1 MKKVIKLVTAL
12 CLAAVMVLAAV
23 ACGSNSADKRETLT
37 VYTNAGFAPYE
48 YVDDNGNVVGV
59 DIDVMTEIG
68 ETLGYKVVV
77 KDVEFNTI
85 LEEVAKSKLAV
96 GAAGMT
102 KKAERDEVALASD
115 VYAQSV
121 QYVIA
126 PVGTFEDGAKVTVD
140 QILEKAGS
148 KTIGVQK
155 GTTGESLIADAN
167 AEKVTSYTNAIVA
180 SGDIGTTVAAV
191 VIDKLPAES
200 IASNN
205 ANLACWEIDADVE
218 DYVIYF
224 NKAATKLVEKVNA
237 VLKVMKEKGVIDYY
251 TMKHTGGIVA

>member
-23 ACGSNSADKRETLT
+23 ACGESSTDKRETLT
-37 VYTNAGFAPYE
+37 VYTESGFAPYE

-85 LEEVAKSKLAV
+85 LEEVSKSKLAV
-96 GAAGMT
+96 GAAGLT
-102 KKAERDEVALASD
+102 KKPDRDEVALASD
-115 VYAQSV
+115 VYAKSV

-126 PVGTFEDGAKVTVD
+126 PVGTFETGAKVTVD

-148 KTIGVQK
+148 KTVGVQK
-155 GTTGESLIADAN
+155 GTTGESLIAEADE
-167 AEKVTSYTNAIVA
+167 EKVTSYSNAIVA

-224 NKAATKLVEKVNA
+224 NKEATELVEKVNA

-251 TMKHTGGIVA
+251 TMKHTGGIVD